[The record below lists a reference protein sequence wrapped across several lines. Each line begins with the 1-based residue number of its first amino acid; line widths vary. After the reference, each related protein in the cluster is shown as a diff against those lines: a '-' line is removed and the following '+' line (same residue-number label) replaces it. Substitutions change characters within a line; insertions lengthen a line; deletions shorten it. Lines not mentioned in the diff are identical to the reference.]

1 MKHSIRTQMIF
12 WLVLVLGSITLAR
25 ITFGIYQANY
35 IANELYDE
43 QLSNSADSCAARLE
57 EAGGVITSSLPPNT
71 LETFTHSHKDQFY
84 YEVFTEQGVRLAG
97 NTDILQPML
106 TAQTEKHKR
115 FSSLDR
121 KPEPLRLLQIR
132 ISVPEA
138 SLKHVIVITAET
150 LHARRAMATRIVTNV
165 AISQLLVVSASIA
178 MVLIVTNAVFAPLSR
193 LRATIS
199 SRSSS
204 DLSPISDSDAPED
217 VRPLINAIND
227 LLARSRNEI
236 ESRNRFI
243 ANAAHQLRT
252 PIAGLKTYSSFGL
265 RLNDINEIQNL
276 LAKVDLGLDRVTHLM
291 NQLLAMTRVEHLK
304 LIPVDLSAIV
314 AERIDEYKT
323 LADEKE
329 IELCYPQ
336 AESKEPLIINGDA
349 TGLRDLTANLIE
361 NSLRYCSKH
370 GRVAVSLKNGD
381 TSITLTVEDD
391 GPGIPV
397 EDREQVFER
406 FYRIPGSAG
415 DGCGLGLAIVWEVVQ
430 AHQAKITIK
439 SPESGQGTVVIVEF
453 PKFSATPS

>member
-1 MKHSIRTQMIF
+1 M
-12 WLVLVLGSITLAR
+12 
-25 ITFGIYQANY
+25 
-35 IANELYDE
+35 
-43 QLSNSADSCAARLE
+43 
-57 EAGGVITSSLPPNT
+57 
-71 LETFTHSHKDQFY
+71 
-84 YEVFTEQGVRLAG
+84 
-97 NTDILQPML
+97 
-106 TAQTEKHKR
+106 
-115 FSSLDR
+115 
-121 KPEPLRLLQIR
+121 
-132 ISVPEA
+132 
-138 SLKHVIVITAET
+138 
-150 LHARRAMATRIVTNV
+150 
-165 AISQLLVVSASIA
+165 
-178 MVLIVTNAVFAPLSR
+178 
-193 LRATIS
+193 
-199 SRSSS
+199 
-204 DLSPISDSDAPED
+204 
-217 VRPLINAIND
+217 
-227 LLARSRNEI
+227 
-236 ESRNRFI
+236 
-243 ANAAHQLRT
+243 
-252 PIAGLKTYSSFGL
+252 
-265 RLNDINEIQNL
+265 
-276 LAKVDLGLDRVTHLM
+276 DLGLDRVTHLM

-336 AESKEPLIINGDA
+336 AESKEHLIINGDA